1 MRQTIFLLCIATV
14 RSLVRNPKPTA
25 TPFTTNLRKLFSTP
39 RCGGFGK
46 FSYVKVGCLIPYSKG
61 FNILVKRV
69 LNYCHPYYVQGSLKR
84 KNIVF
89 KADRLIMND

>member
-1 MRQTIFLLCIATV
+1 MRQTTFLLCTATV

-25 TPFTTNLRKLFSTP
+25 TPITKNLRKLFSTP
-39 RCGGFGK
+39 GCGGFGK
-46 FSYVKVGCLIPYSKG
+46 FSYVKVGCQIPHSKSLCTC
-61 FNILVKRV
+61 NILVKRV
-69 LNYCHPYYVQGSLKR
+69 LNYCHTLKR